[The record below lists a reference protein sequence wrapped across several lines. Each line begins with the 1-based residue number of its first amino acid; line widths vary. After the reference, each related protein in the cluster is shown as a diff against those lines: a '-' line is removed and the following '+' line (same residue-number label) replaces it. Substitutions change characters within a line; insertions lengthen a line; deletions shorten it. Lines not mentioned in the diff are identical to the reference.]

1 MNRTKILNLRKAIET
16 SSAALSD
23 EIALTAVELFPQW
36 KTGYHYQINDRVQ
49 YNKVL
54 YNVLQEHDS
63 QENWTPDNSPS
74 LFARVLVIDNQI
86 LEWQQPDST
95 NPYMK
100 GDKVLHNNSTWI
112 SDVDNNVWEPGVYGW
127 SVEGGN

>member
-36 KTGYHYQINDRVQ
+36 KSDYHYQINDRIQ

-54 YNVLQEHDS
+54 YKVLQEHDS
-63 QENWTPDNSPS
+63 QANWTPDNSPS
-74 LFARVLVIDNQI
+74 LFTRVLVIDNQI

-127 SVEGGN
+127 SIEGGE